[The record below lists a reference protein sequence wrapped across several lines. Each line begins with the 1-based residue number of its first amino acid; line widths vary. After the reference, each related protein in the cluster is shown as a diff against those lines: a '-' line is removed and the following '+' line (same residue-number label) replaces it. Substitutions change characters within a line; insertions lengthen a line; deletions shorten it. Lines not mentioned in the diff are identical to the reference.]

1 MTEERQLLYIHKL
14 LHEAAKHK
22 QGDLKDLQ
30 SAQVDQM
37 NELLGLLS
45 IEDGFAQFCK
55 TADPTFLAEQPN
67 SAPSLEDVGALKA
80 LGITALRFPCIR
92 IAENGKSA
100 KGMWLAVTAE
110 GEAPIA
116 AEFLNWGG
124 TWKLWKL
131 VSRTF

>member
-55 TADPTFLAEQPN
+55 TADPAFLAEQPN

-80 LGITALRFPCIR
+80 MGITALRFPCQGHVAGRDCGGRGPHCGR
-92 IAENGKSA
+92 IPELGRNLEALEADPEPHHRQPACSA
-100 KGMWLAVTAE
+100 L
-110 GEAPIA
+110 
-116 AEFLNWGG
+116 
-124 TWKLWKL
+124 
-131 VSRTF
+131 